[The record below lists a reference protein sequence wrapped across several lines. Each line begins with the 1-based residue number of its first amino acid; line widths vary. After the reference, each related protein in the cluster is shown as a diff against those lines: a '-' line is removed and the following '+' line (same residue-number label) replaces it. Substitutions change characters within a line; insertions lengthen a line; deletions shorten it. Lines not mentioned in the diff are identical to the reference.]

1 MGTVPPTSP
10 IRVMLAD
17 DQELVRYGLASMLS
31 RHPRVEM
38 VGEAA
43 DGHDAVAMVE
53 RLRPD
58 VVLMDIHMPIMDG
71 LAATARIAEVA
82 PATKVVIIT
91 TFDDEDYLMQAIT
104 NGAVGFL
111 LKDAPAR
118 QVYDAVEAAASGEA
132 LVSPSLTV
140 HLLQSVRTKRKP
152 VARDLPLSMRE
163 QDVVVSVAR
172 GATNTEIASGLFIS
186 LSTVKAH
193 LTNIQSKLGL
203 RNRVEIARWAWRN
216 GLTDDDAR

>member
-1 MGTVPPTSP
+1 MV
-10 IRVMLAD
+10 AD
-17 DQELVRYGLASMLS
+17 DQELVRYGLTSMLS
-31 RHPRVEM
+31 RHPRVDV
-38 VGEAA
+38 VGEAV
-43 DGHDAVAMVE
+43 DGEDAVAMAE

-58 VVLMDIHMPIMDG
+58 VILMDIHMPHLDG
-71 LAATARIAEVA
+71 LSATARITEVA
-82 PATKVVIIT
+82 PESKVVIIT
-91 TFDDEDYLMQAIT
+91 TFDDEDYLMRAIT

-140 HLLQSVRTKRKP
+140 HLLQSVRSRRKP
-152 VARDLPLSMRE
+152 AVRDLPLSVRE
-163 QDVVVSVAR
+163 RDVVTSLAR
-172 GATNTEIASGLFIS
+172 GATNTEIAAGLFIS

-193 LTNIQSKLGL
+193 LTNIQAKLGL

>member
-1 MGTVPPTSP
+1 MV
-10 IRVMLAD
+10 AD
-17 DQELVRYGLASMLS
+17 DQELVRYGLTSMLS
-31 RHPRVEM
+31 RHPRVDV
-38 VGEAA
+38 VGEAV
-43 DGHDAVAMVE
+43 DGEDAVAMAE

-58 VVLMDIHMPIMDG
+58 VILMDIHMPHLDG
-71 LAATARIAEVA
+71 LSATARISEIA
-82 PATKVVIIT
+82 PESKVVIIT
-91 TFDDEDYLMQAIT
+91 TFDDEDYLMRAIT

-140 HLLQSVRTKRKP
+140 HLLQSVRSRRKP
-152 VARDLPLSMRE
+152 AVRDLPLSVRE
-163 QDVVVSVAR
+163 RDVVTSLAR
-172 GATNTEIASGLFIS
+172 GATNTEIAAGLFIS

-193 LTNIQSKLGL
+193 LTNIQAKLGL